1 MGGSKFRLGRV
12 QKYTDHSLRTSEKYL
27 GEWKEFLLSTGCGT
41 TSSLFIQFVV
51 HSMFK
56 TLIKAHYCHNKPA
69 VRDDRSQ
76 DLSHIEFNAIRY
88 TAGYV
93 PRALKKKLIKS
104 GHKNKKDLLL
114 CLNDLIACDGEDPG
128 PSTEWIYA
136 IDRGGLTHINNLT
149 FELFLTMEYS
159 IQNHILAGSELGDV
173 KVQMKTKDDVLF
185 CWSVL
190 TASWSDGSNHHY
202 P

>member
-1 MGGSKFRLGRV
+1 MERFITQHRLWHNIISFHTICGAFNV
-12 QKYTDHSLRTSEKYL
+12 QDT
-27 GEWKEFLLSTGCGT
+27 
-41 TSSLFIQFVV
+41 
-51 HSMFK
+51 
-56 TLIKAHYCHNKPA
+56 IKAHYCHNKPA

-104 GHKNKKDLLL
+104 GHKNKKDLFL

-136 IDRGGLTHINNLT
+136 IDHGGLTHLT
-149 FELFLTMEYS
+149 FELFLTM
-159 IQNHILAGSELGDV
+159 HGVLH
-173 KVQMKTKDDVLF
+173 TKSHTSRV
-185 CWSVL
+185 
-190 TASWSDGSNHHY
+190 
-202 P
+202 